1 MLSKSITLNLA
12 IAERYGKKLRLVL
25 YALLCVMCLTLSLGF
40 EREGLMITT
49 AVAAMGVGISTGI
62 LFGMLKAIFDQ
73 SLFGEDAYTY
83 MLFPFSSRDVVLG
96 KLLAAMYWMLWST
109 IFSLAVIIYLYL
121 WARDFS
127 EGVTYWDLDVPETLM
142 KDLNVLTQV
151 LFGKAIT
158 AKAAG
163 FLIATLLIQVLLT
176 LALFCTELQ
185 AGVIVCHINHFKGMR
200 VMVLLGGA
208 LVFAGCLYLPTWI
221 FTLCTDGMITIL
233 PIVLTMGVELGLSA
247 CFVRWSIGKLETK
260 YALN

>member
-25 YALLCVMCLTLSLGF
+25 YVCLCAMCCTLSVGF
-40 EREGLMITT
+40 EWDGLMMTT
-49 AVAAMGVGISTGI
+49 VVSALGIGISTGI
-62 LFGMLKAIFDQ
+62 IIGMLRALFDQ

-96 KLLAAMYWMLWST
+96 KLFTAMYWMLWST
-109 IFSLAVIIYLYL
+109 IFTLAVVIYLYL
-121 WARDFS
+121 WARDLGQ
-127 EGVTYWDLDVPETLM
+127 GVTYWDLHVPETLM

-151 LFGKAIT
+151 LFGKPIT
-158 AKAAG
+158 AKAVG
-163 FLIATLLIQVLLT
+163 FLIATSLIQVMSALV
-176 LALFCTELQ
+176 LFCTELQ

-208 LVFAGCLYLPTWI
+208 LAFAGCLYLPTLI

-233 PIVLTMGVELGLSA
+233 PIVLTMGVELGLSG